1 MNNSFMQLIA
11 ELHNGNQR
19 AIARSISLVED
30 NSEHASAIIDTLA
43 KSTGKAQRVGITGP
57 PGAGK
62 STLTLQITKYFLN
75 MGLKVGVIAV
85 DPTSPFTGGAVLG
98 DRIRMQELYGNTNV
112 FIRSM
117 ATRGSLGGLA
127 EKTIDAADILDA
139 AGYNIIIIETVGV
152 GQSELDIL
160 YTADTVLVTIV
171 PESGDGIQAI
181 KAGLMEIADIFVV
194 NKADRPKAQSSVE
207 ALKAMLGLRQHDEK
221 TVFPPIL
228 STVASENKNCD
239 LVATEILQHHQQQK
253 SSGLLAKKRKEKLA
267 HRISGIVVNTL
278 VQKAKERAL
287 HCIETHDSTTGSI
300 EPYSKAADLL
310 KIITEEQLG

>member
-1 MNNSFMQLIA
+1 MTTRFMQLIA

-19 AIARSISLVED
+19 AIARTISLVEN
-30 NSEHASAIIDTLA
+30 NSEHASAIIDTIA
-43 KSTGKAQRVGITGP
+43 KSTGNAQRVGITGP

-62 STLTLQITKYFLN
+62 STLTLQITKHFLS
-75 MGLKVGVIAV
+75 MDLKVGVIAV

-98 DRIRMQELYGNTNV
+98 DRIRMQELYGNPNV

-139 AGYNIIIIETVGV
+139 AGYDIILIETVGV

-160 YTADTVLVTIV
+160 YTADTVVVTIV

-207 ALKAMLGLRQHDEK
+207 ALKAMLGLRQHDEN
-221 TVFPPIL
+221 TIFPPIL
-228 STVASENKNCD
+228 STVASENKHCD
-239 LVATEILQHHQQQK
+239 LVATEIIEHHKRQK
-253 SSGLLAKKRKEKLA
+253 SSGVLAQKRNEKLA
-267 HRISGIVVNTL
+267 HRITGIVINSL
-278 VQKAKERAL
+278 VQKAKERAI
-287 HCIETHDSTTGSI
+287 HCIETHDPTAGSI
-300 EPYSKAADLL
+300 APYSKAADLL
-310 KIITEEQLG
+310 KIISEEQLG